1 MASPPRAGQARSRVQ
16 VGNRLARGLWW
27 RAPLA
32 LLLWSV
38 VAAPLVALAA
48 GALTLRRWA
57 AELPAVPDLAAWQ
70 AQAPATSL
78 VVAADGTVLAELP
91 FSDGVEVGH
100 RRWITLEKTP
110 PRLVQAVLA
119 AEDLRF
125 ASHHGVD
132 YAAMVRAALANLRAG
147 RVVEGASTIPQQV
160 ARNLLPEELGRDR
173 NLRRKVREALLA
185 RQLERRWSK
194 RAILEVYLNY
204 VFLGSNAYGMAAA
217 ARAYFDVELAEL
229 TLAQHALL
237 AGLIQAPSRLDPLRH
252 PDAAKVRRDE
262 ILGRMQRAAMIDAPA
277 ADRARAEPL
286 GLRPAAPREGQLL
299 PWATEAARQLLAES
313 LPEELARGGL
323 VIELSTAPAAGH
335 ALERRAL
342 EHQRRWSSAAQ
353 LPGQAPGAVA
363 RSTDRAEDSS
373 GGRRAVVGPAHR
385 LRRGAGGWH
394 ELAAQPV

>member
-1 MASPPRAGQARSRVQ
+1 MASPPRAGPARSRVQ

-100 RRWITLEKTP
+100 RRWITLERTP

-237 AGLIQAPSRLDPLRH
+237 ASSCRGPPRRRASSWPSPCQRSW
-252 PDAAKVRRDE
+252 
-262 ILGRMQRAAMIDAPA
+262 RAAGSSSSCPPRRPRDTRWSDGRWSTSGAGAAPRS
-277 ADRARAEPL
+277 DRARRL
-286 GLRPAAPREGQLL
+286 APQI
-299 PWATEAARQLLAES
+299 AR
-313 LPEELARGGL
+313 R
-323 VIELSTAPAAGH
+323 
-335 ALERRAL
+335 
-342 EHQRRWSSAAQ
+342 
-353 LPGQAPGAVA
+353 
-363 RSTDRAEDSS
+363 
-373 GGRRAVVGPAHR
+373 
-385 LRRGAGGWH
+385 
-394 ELAAQPV
+394 